1 MMETIRSAPRPFA
14 PPSVLPDISPSRG
27 EITPAACLGSHPVAL
42 AISENKDGGLIS
54 PLEGEISGRTEGGDF
69 DRRTFE
75 ALRAIYETE
84 SRA

>member
-1 MMETIRSAPRPFA
+1 
-14 PPSVLPDISPSRG
+14 
-27 EITPAACLGSHPVAL
+27 
-42 AISENKDGGLIS
+42 LIS

-75 ALRAIYETE
+75 ALRAFYETE